1 MRPHVAHSRVIG
13 WSAVFALGLAGG
25 AFAVWVLDEP
35 AAPVRSDAAA
45 SATASATTRDGA
57 PPPSP
62 AIEPQATV
70 GRVPTV
76 GSTERSV
83 PRADS
88 RQRPAV
94 ASRRV
99 ASSANDRAAAR
110 LNVRRTQ
117 RSSDVAAASATV
129 PQAPSRGA
137 LTVDSVP
144 QGARLSL
151 DGRPVGSTPIVLRNV
166 PAGTHLVRLEA
177 DGYQVWAWTAQVVA
191 HQQRTLTVRLVAVPT
206 RSALTTTDKAVK

>member
-1 MRPHVAHSRVIG
+1 MRPHVSHSRVIG

-25 AFAVWVLDEP
+25 AFAVWILDEP
-35 AAPVRSDAAA
+35 ASPVRSDAAA
-45 SATASATTRDGA
+45 SATAAATTGAGA
-57 PPPSP
+57 PPTS
-62 AIEPQATV
+62 AATEPQATV

-110 LNVRRTQ
+110 LSGRRTQ

-177 DGYQVWAWTAQVVA
+177 DGYHVWAWTAQVVA
-191 HQQRTLTVRLVAVPT
+191 HQQRTLTVRLFAAPT
-206 RSALTTTDKAVK
+206 RSALTTPDKALK